1 MRAFWE
7 RSSVVVYVHAR
18 ASRSRVR
25 VVHDIVVW
33 NAVTDVV
40 SPAITTLDVFGSAS
54 SRSRLSFFR
63 GARGERGGLGLALR
77 LRPRGRRGGT
87 RRRSHLL
94 VVAGLL
100 LLLRG
105 AILFLLFLLFGG
117 RLSLGDALLFFLSLF
132 SLLLARAPLLRRLLV
147 ADALSLCLL
156 RQPRALSLRLLLL
169 PRALLRRLLL
179 LLGLRCFKRR
189 RGGSDKV

>member
-100 LLLRG
+100 HYLRG

-117 RLSLGDALLFFLSLF
+117 RLSLGDALLFLFLF
-132 SLLLARAPLLRRLLV
+132 SLLLARAPLLRLLLV

>member
-105 AILFLLFLLFGG
+105 AILFLLFGG
-117 RLSLGDALLFFLSLF
+117 RLSLGDALLFLFLF

>member
-87 RRRSHLL
+87 RSHLL

-117 RLSLGDALLFFLSLF
+117 RLSLGDALLFLSLF

-156 RQPRALSLRLLLL
+156 RQPRALSLRLLLF

>member
-100 LLLRG
+100 LRG
-105 AILFLLFLLFGG
+105 AILFLFFLLFGG

-132 SLLLARAPLLRRLLV
+132 SLLLARAPLLRLLLV

>member
-1 MRAFWE
+1 M
-7 RSSVVVYVHAR
+7 VVYVHAR

-87 RRRSHLL
+87 RSHLL

-100 LLLRG
+100 LRG
-105 AILFLLFLLFGG
+105 AILFLFFLLFGG

-132 SLLLARAPLLRRLLV
+132 SLLLARAPLLRLLLV

>member
-117 RLSLGDALLFFLSLF
+117 RLRGDALLFLSLF

>member
-105 AILFLLFLLFGG
+105 AILFLLFGG
-117 RLSLGDALLFFLSLF
+117 RLSLGDALLFLF